1 VISEDVVPKIIEL
14 KRLLARHPVSNPD
27 MIIQCAKHFAMM
39 GDNSFLEE
47 KLAFF
52 RSADMLMHSN
62 VDALRQQQQQQQP
75 GQDSF
80 VA

>member
-1 VISEDVVPKIIEL
+1 MMSGDVVPKIVEL

-39 GDNSFLEE
+39 GDTSFLEE

-52 RSADMLMHSN
+52 RSADMLQSN
-62 VDALRQQQQQQQP
+62 VDALRQQQQPQQT
-75 GQDSF
+75 GQDNF
-80 VA
+80 VV